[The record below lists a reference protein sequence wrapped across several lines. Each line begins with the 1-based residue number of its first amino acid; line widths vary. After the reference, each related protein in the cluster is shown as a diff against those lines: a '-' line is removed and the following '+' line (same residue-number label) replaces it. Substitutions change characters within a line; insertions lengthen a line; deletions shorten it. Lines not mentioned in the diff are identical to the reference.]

1 MTLHHHRSQS
11 QICGESRFLP
21 TPPAFDTPSKALP
34 KNIALTF
41 GEEKLEW
48 CGYMTGK
55 KFEDMIT
62 RFDTIHK
69 RDRQTDRH
77 IDIRHRPHRAAKTER

>member
-48 CGYMTGK
+48 CGYLTVK
-55 KFEDMIT
+55 KV
-62 RFDTIHK
+62 
-69 RDRQTDRH
+69 
-77 IDIRHRPHRAAKTER
+77 

>member
-1 MTLHHHRSQS
+1 MTLHHHPSQS
-11 QICGESRFLP
+11 QICGESRFLS
-21 TPPAFDTPSKALP
+21 TPPAFDTPSTALP

-48 CGYMTGK
+48 CSYLTVK

-69 RDRQTDRH
+69 RDRRTDRQTDGRT
-77 IDIRHRPHRAAKTER
+77 DT